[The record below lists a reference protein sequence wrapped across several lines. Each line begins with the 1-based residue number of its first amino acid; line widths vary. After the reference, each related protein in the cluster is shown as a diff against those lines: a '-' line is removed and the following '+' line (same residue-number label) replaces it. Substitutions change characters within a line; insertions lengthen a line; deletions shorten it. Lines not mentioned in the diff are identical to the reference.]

1 MAEKQLPQNI
11 DAEMSVLGSLIIDPE
26 AITLVADTLRARDFY
41 RNAHKD
47 IYEAMIHLYEHQ
59 TPADYITLC
68 DELKRRE
75 KTIEESWEIYLDRLT
90 DDVPTSAHVE
100 YYANIVVL
108 AAKNRQLIHAA
119 GQIAAYAYE
128 EEPCA
133 LEKAEQLIYMIG
145 RSSRGQ
151 GDFEA
156 MSEITGPYLNDLD
169 SLHMH
174 RGRIAGVP
182 TGLYALDSMVG
193 GLHRADLI
201 ILAARPSQGKTSLAL
216 TIAHNAAITHQ
227 KSVGIFSLEMSKRQL
242 AQRLVAMTAPVDLQK
257 LRTGWI
263 EEQDWS
269 KIITAVDMLSEG
281 KLWIADTT
289 GLSIAAMRS
298 KCRRLQARHGL
309 DLLIV
314 DYLQLMQSADPKAHA
329 NRVQEISDI
338 SRGLKLLAMELD
350 IPILALSQLSR
361 NVEQRASK
369 VPQLSDLRDSGSLE
383 QDADVVLFIYR
394 DETYNHQSAKRGIAD
409 IVIAKHRNGPVGEVE
424 LGFELKQT
432 RFYNLE
438 EAEVLVAGRNQRER
452 GK

>member
-1 MAEKQLPQNI
+1 MIEKQLPQNI
-11 DAEMSVLGSLIIDPE
+11 EAECGVLGSLIIDPE
-26 AITLVADTLRARDFY
+26 AMSLVADTLRTKDFY

-47 IYEAMIHLYEHQ
+47 IYEAMLHLYEHH

-68 DELKRRE
+68 DELQRRE
-75 KTIEESWEIYLDRLT
+75 KGIEDGWELYLDRLT
-90 DDVPTSAHVE
+90 DGVPTSAHVE
-100 YYANIVVL
+100 HYAKIVI
-108 AAKNRQLIHAA
+108 AAASNRQLIHAA
-119 GQIAAYAYE
+119 GTIAAHAYD
-128 EEPCA
+128 EEPNA
-133 LEKAEQLIYMIG
+133 LEKAEQLIYAIG
-145 RSSRGQ
+145 QRRNT

-156 MSEITGPYLNDLD
+156 MTEITGSYLNDLD
-169 SLHMH
+169 YLHEH
-174 RGRIAGVP
+174 RGKIVGVP
-182 TGLYALDSMVG
+182 TGLYTLDGMVG
-193 GLHRADLI
+193 GMQKSDLI

-216 TIAHNAAITHQ
+216 TIAHNAAIHYG

-242 AQRLVAMTAPVDLQK
+242 AQRMVAMTAPVDLQK

-263 EEQDWS
+263 EERDWDR
-269 KIITAVDMLSEG
+269 IVAAVDTLSEG

-314 DYLQLMQSADPKAHA
+314 DYLQLMQSADRSQHA
-329 NRVQEISDI
+329 NRVQEIADI

-361 NVEQRASK
+361 NVEQRATK

-394 DETYNHQSAKRGIAD
+394 DEVYSRETAKKGIAD
-409 IVIAKHRNGPVGEVE
+409 IIIAKHRNGPVGEIE
-424 LGFELKQT
+424 LGFELAQT

-438 EAEVLVAGRNQRER
+438 EMQEIG
-452 GK
+452 G

>member
-1 MAEKQLPQNI
+1 MMIEKLLPQNI
-11 DAEMSVLGSLIIDPE
+11 EAECGVLGSLIIDPE
-26 AITLVADTLRARDFY
+26 AIAQVADFLQADDFY
-41 RNAHKD
+41 RNAHRT
-47 IYEAMIHLYEHQ
+47 IYEIMLRFFDRHE
-59 TPADYITLC
+59 PADFIELC
-68 DELKRRE
+68 DELTRRNML
-75 KTIEESWEIYLDRLT
+75 EEVGGSSYISSLVNQ
-90 DDVPTSAHVE
+90 VPTSGNVE
-100 YYANIVVL
+100 FYGRIVERTAVL
-108 AAKNRQLIHAA
+108 RRLIHGA
-119 GQIAAYAYE
+119 GQIAACAYE
-128 EEPCA
+128 Q
-133 LEKAEQLIYMIG
+133 AEDAYEQSERIIYAIG
-145 RSSRGQ
+145 TRRGQ

-156 MSEITGPYLNDLD
+156 MTEITSGYLNELD
-169 SLHMH
+169 YLHEH
-174 RGRIAGVP
+174 RGRIVGVP
-182 TGLYALDSMVG
+182 TGLYALDGIVG
-193 GLHRADLI
+193 GMQKSDLI

-216 TIAHNAAITHQ
+216 TVAHNAAINYN

-242 AQRLVAMTAPVDLQK
+242 AQRMVAMTAPVDLQK

-263 EEQDWS
+263 EERDWD
-269 KIITAVDMLSEG
+269 KIVAAVDTLSEG

-314 DYLQLMQSADPKAHA
+314 DYLQLMQSADPKQHA

-361 NVEQRASK
+361 NVEQRATK

-394 DETYNHQSAKRGIAD
+394 DEVYSRETAKKGIAD
-409 IVIAKHRNGPVGEVE
+409 IIIAKHRNGPVGEIS
-424 LGFELKQT
+424 LGFELAQT

-438 EAEVLVAGRNQRER
+438 ELAEIG
-452 GK
+452 G